1 VAHIEAVPDPPSLVD
16 LRTRPVAMM
25 PRVDLPEIILE
36 VMSWQ
41 PRLTDAFTDAFTAV
55 SGGESRPS
63 DLHESVAAVLAAHSL
78 NVGYGPLISPGVP
91 ALTRDRL
98 SMSTGKCG
106 QLSGRSR

>member
-1 VAHIEAVPDPPSLVD
+1 VVHIEAVPDPPSLVD
-16 LRTRPVAMM
+16 LRTRLMAMM

-41 PRLTDAFTDAFTAV
+41 PRLTDA
-55 SGGESRPS
+55 SGGESRLS
-63 DLHESVAAVLAAHSL
+63 DLHVSVAAVLAAHSL

>member
-25 PRVDLPEIILE
+25 PRGDLPEIILE

-41 PRLTDAFTDAFTAV
+41 PRLTDAFAAV
-55 SGGESRPS
+55 SGGESRLS
-63 DLHESVAAVLAAHSL
+63 DLHVSVAAVLAAHSL
-78 NVGYGPLISPGVP
+78 NVGYGPIISPGVP

-98 SMSTGKCG
+98 SHVDREMWAAQWS
-106 QLSGRSR
+106 

>member
-41 PRLTDAFTDAFTAV
+41 PRLTDAFTAV
-55 SGGESRPS
+55 SGGESRLS
-63 DLHESVAAVLAAHSL
+63 DLHVSVAAVLAAHSL

-106 QLSGRSR
+106 